1 MDRINHLI
9 ISFPKNLVKKF
20 IKTQNKVNQE
30 TEWKLKNSNIKILI
44 WMISKNKITK
54 TNQIKINFVHLTKT
68 NLIKNFKKLQIVKI
82 FKYNFIVKRF
92 KI

>member
-44 WMISKNKITK
+44 
-54 TNQIKINFVHLTKT
+54 
-68 NLIKNFKKLQIVKI
+68 
-82 FKYNFIVKRF
+82 
-92 KI
+92 